1 MLFQVDQNHD
11 WVHDVTGLETR
22 VSQPFDM
29 LRFMFK
35 DFS

>member
-1 MLFQVDQNHD
+1 MWFPADKNSD
-11 WVHDVTGLETR
+11 WVDDVTGLETR